1 MAATIA
7 YVTKTKPDSVGIEIK
22 DAAGAVVRQVKGD
35 TAKAMRP
42 SLGLNLARWDL
53 RIEPLPEPK
62 GGTPPAD
69 NPFGGSG
76 GREVPYVLPATLV

>member
-53 RIEPLPEPK
+53 RIE
-62 GGTPPAD
+62 TPPAD